1 LNNFNLTISTENLS
15 LASLTGRRYP
25 KNSTVFTLDELTEIS
40 RNTVGALKMLYR
52 IFKGTD
58 PTGDT
63 NCVSVKSILGAFKRF
78 YGPVLCK
85 ASDGLV
91 LYFGDEAIPF
101 TTKKGSLVL
110 PSALPETVEVKLA
123 FDRAQLN
130 GFDELVFK
138 ISVYNEANDTL
149 ITFCLPFRVADTDS
163 LKGLAADTLQTM
175 LERKP
180 ADLIAFIGEVPQGG
194 SGNFEGPTLKL
205 GQLDLDTY
213 LITGYRPAKPQG
225 RLTFILQLQGL
236 MDAKDVP
243 LQVYYKEAGGA
254 INGGETEPMGTAQ
267 VWANWSLTAFFSTQP
282 EITPENPAELII
294 RKIKKCP
301 NGYSVDAAI
310 THDSPSS
317 TVVTEEDLN
326 FEF

>member
-1 LNNFNLTISTENLS
+1 
-15 LASLTGRRYP
+15 
-25 KNSTVFTLDELTEIS
+25 
-40 RNTVGALKMLYR
+40 
-52 IFKGTD
+52 
-58 PTGDT
+58 
-63 NCVSVKSILGAFKRF
+63 
-78 YGPVLCK
+78 
-85 ASDGLV
+85 
-91 LYFGDEAIPF
+91 
-101 TTKKGSLVL
+101 
-110 PSALPETVEVKLA
+110 
-123 FDRAQLN
+123 
-130 GFDELVFK
+130 
-138 ISVYNEANDTL
+138 
-149 ITFCLPFRVADTDS
+149 
-163 LKGLAADTLQTM
+163 M

-213 LITGYRPAKPQG
+213 KVVGYRAAKPGG

-236 MDAKDVP
+236 MDAEDVP

-254 INGGETEPMGTAQ
+254 INGGETEPLGTAQ

-294 RKIKKCP
+294 RKVKKCP

-310 THDSPSS
+310 THDSPSA